1 MRCSCFVR
9 VNRAMSCFICAA
21 AWQMS
26 YSMHVLNRS
35 KVEEKEE
42 KKQIQDGV
50 FVMTTQAGS

>member
-1 MRCSCFVR
+1 
-9 VNRAMSCFICAA
+9 MSCFICAA